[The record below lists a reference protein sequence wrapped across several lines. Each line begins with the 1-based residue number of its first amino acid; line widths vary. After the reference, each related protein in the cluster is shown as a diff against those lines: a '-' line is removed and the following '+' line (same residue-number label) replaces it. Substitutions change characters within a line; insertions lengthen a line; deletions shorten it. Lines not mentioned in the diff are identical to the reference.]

1 VLLSELPDAGAAV
14 RASACVPIQSFAAL
28 RATPFPFL
36 LYQPIL
42 NAVLLQV
49 VELIDQM
56 LMVGNTI
63 LDVDVLEILQ
73 ALTRKVGTF
82 KTPSHSMLLG
92 ALAKAMAAFFAG
104 GHHVVRMAAVTAY
117 FFKSKACSLSPP
129 FQLPDIIY
137 LMGEIAGAIAAI
149 NAAYPNQF
157 PVIFFHTTTYH
168 GH

>member
-1 VLLSELPDAGAAV
+1 
-14 RASACVPIQSFAAL
+14 
-28 RATPFPFL
+28 
-36 LYQPIL
+36 
-42 NAVLLQV
+42 
-49 VELIDQM
+49 
-56 LMVGNTI
+56 MVGNTI
-63 LDVDVLEILQ
+63 LDVDVLEVLQ
-73 ALTRKVGTF
+73 PLTGKVGTS

-92 ALAKAMAAFFAG
+92 ALAKTMAAFFAG

-129 FQLPDIIY
+129 FQLPNIIY

-168 GH
+168 GRYGEWSSVGSKTSSRLLFSSSVNLVLCNPAFSDSLNFLPNSEY